1 VDEEGEGEKSER
13 VQRERREGEDR
24 RRAGEE
30 GKEKNGDGPYFL
42 LLNIVRRKI
51 GSVPIFP

>member
-1 VDEEGEGEKSER
+1 VGEEGEGEKSER
-13 VQRERREGEDR
+13 MQRERREGKDR

-30 GKEKNGDGPYFL
+30 GKEKNGDGPYFP

-51 GSVPIFP
+51 GSVPIFA